1 MNSFKSLGK
10 SMVQNASKNPNYK
23 PKEEAAMVA
32 WIDKYSNMDQGP
44 AVRKQMKK
52 FIAREKERQQ
62 GGAEAILNQFIP
74 STCQLEPDFIDAM
87 VLEMRS
93 TRAYTIK
100 QPGPPLTQEN
110 VLKEISDFSDVDN
123 AQITT

>member
-1 MNSFKSLGK
+1 
-10 SMVQNASKNPNYK
+10 MVQNVSKNPNYR
-23 PKEEAAMVA
+23 PEEEAAMVA

-44 AVRKQMKK
+44 AVRKQMKE
-52 FIAREKERQQ
+52 FIARENERQH
-62 GGAEAILNQFIP
+62 GGAEAILNQFPP

-93 TRAYTIK
+93 K
-100 QPGPPLTQEN
+100 QPGPPSTQVN
-110 VLKEISDFSDVDN
+110 VLKETSDFSDVDK